1 MSAPDAIAALV
12 NNGGGFDLY
21 AQQFA
26 VDVVAVIDDEVIA
39 F

>member
-1 MSAPDAIAALV
+1 VSAPDAIAILV
-12 NNGGGFDLY
+12 KNGGGFDLY

-26 VDVVAVIDDEVIA
+26 VDVVAIIDDEVIA